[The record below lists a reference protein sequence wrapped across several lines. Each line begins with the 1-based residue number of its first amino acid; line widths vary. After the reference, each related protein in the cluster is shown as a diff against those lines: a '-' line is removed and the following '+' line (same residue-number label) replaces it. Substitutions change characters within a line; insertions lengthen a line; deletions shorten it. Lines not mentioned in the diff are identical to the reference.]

1 MNSNQKHEPLISYNN
16 LTINFS
22 AQCAEVG
29 GAPLKLTR
37 LEFNTLAYLL
47 KNKNTA
53 VPRTELLNEIWH
65 INCVIDT
72 RATDDTMK
80 RLRKKLSLYGAQI
93 MIETIRGYGFIVR
106 DLQH

>member
-1 MNSNQKHEPLISYNN
+1 MNSNQKHEPLISHNN

-22 AQCAEVG
+22 AQCAEVS

-65 INCVIDT
+65 INCIIDT

-80 RLRKKLSLYGAQI
+80 RLRKKLSDFGAQI
-93 MIETIRGYGFIVR
+93 MIETVRGYGFIVR